1 MGLAL
6 HPPTFRHLM
15 GLACAPEA
23 TDIKHTAISTA
34 TIVFIL
40 ISLFTGLLLGYR
52 LVGGEAGEVKGDS
65 THPPES
71 KTGALTGASLGAG
84 ALSAGWSLTHPP
96 EPKP

>member
-1 MGLAL
+1 
-6 HPPTFRHLM
+6 M

-52 LVGGEAGEVKGDS
+52 LVGGESGEVKGDS
-65 THPPES
+65 THPPEPEPLLEPEPVLEAA
-71 KTGALTGASLGAG
+71 ALTGAG
-84 ALSAGWSLTHPP
+84 ALVGA
-96 EPKP
+96 